1 MAREFLMGNEA
12 MALGALASGLDLAA
26 GYPGT
31 PSTEVLETIAKRR
44 SDKTYVEWSVNEKA
58 ALEAAAGAAY
68 SGARVLV
75 TMKQVGLN
83 VASDPLM
90 SLAYI
95 GIRGAMVVLV
105 ADDPGPISSQ
115 TEQDTRTFAKYSK
128 LPVFDPSSVKEA
140 YEMIQEAFA
149 FSHKYSTPVI
159 FRPTTRI
166 DHSYASLDVKE
177 EAEYE
182 QHFPLNFEK
191 DPSRWVIFPKLSLKN
206 HTLIEKRNKE
216 LSKTFSGYARNFIV
230 KEEKES
236 KKGIVA
242 SGISY
247 AYARDILKGKA
258 SPRILKVSTPFP
270 FPEELA
276 GDFLAD
282 LDEVL
287 VLEELDPVLER
298 ELFEVCGKH
307 GIDVKIKG
315 KLDGTVKP
323 AGENTPKEIKALLT
337 NFLQLKTEE
346 QSQTQDAPPLPIR
359 PPVLCAGCPHR
370 ASFYAVKQAMKGEKA
385 VFCGDIGCY
394 TLGNAKPLDMCDTCL
409 CMGAGITIA
418 QGIGRVDKGTK
429 CFAFIGDST
438 FFASGLT
445 GVVNAIYN
453 QADLTVVILDNST
466 TAMTGHQPHPGTGQT
481 LMGDM
486 TAAIDPKEV
495 LNGIGVKTIAEV
507 DPLDFDLAVA
517 TVKQVAS
524 EKGVKAIIFRYP
536 CIVKFKLE
544 AAKAKVDEN
553 KCIGCQKCI
562 RELGCPGLIIKDKKA
577 FIDDRQCVGCAL
589 CKSVCAFGAIVCP
602 PHPKREELIA
612 KNPPKPEKRQQ
623 ARPASIQIKEAPDI
637 EKNII
642 LCGVGGQGTVLAS
655 RLLAATAMRLGLE
668 IKTAET
674 IGMAQ
679 RGGSVVSH
687 IKIGKNIHSPIIGE
701 KEADLILGFEIAET
715 LRNLSYLKDGGKI
728 VTSSCPVIPV
738 NAMLGGPPYLLD
750 EITSYLKNAVPDI
763 TLIDT
768 IAAAKVLGSEKIVN
782 VLMLGQAA
790 KAGLLGF
797 GTLELKD
804 TITELMPPK
813 IQEINLKALLYQE

>member
-95 GIRGAMVVLV
+95 GVRGAMVVLV

-140 YEMIQEAFA
+140 YEMIQEAFQ
-149 FSHKYSTPVI
+149 FSHKYGTPVI

-206 HTLIEKRNKE
+206 HALIEKRNRE
-216 LSKTFSGYARNFIV
+216 LSKVFSAYERNFIV
-230 KEEKES
+230 KEEKIA
-236 KKGIVA
+236 KKGLVA

-247 AYARDILKGKA
+247 AYARDVLQGKDR
-258 SPRILKVSTPFP
+258 PRILKISTPFP

-276 GDFLAD
+276 GDFLSD

-298 ELFEVCGKH
+298 ELFTVCGKH
-307 GIDVKIKG
+307 GIEIKIKG

-323 AGENTPKEIKALLT
+323 AGENTPQEIKALLT
-337 NFLQLKTEE
+337 DFLQWEAEE
-346 QSQTQDAPPLPIR
+346 QNKKQDAPPLPVR

-481 LMGDM
+481 LMGEI
-486 TAAIDPKEV
+486 TAAIDPKVV
-495 LNGIGVKTIAEV
+495 LQGLGVKTIAEV
-507 DPLDFDLAVA
+507 DPLDYEQAVA

-524 EKGVKAIIFRYP
+524 EEGVKAIIFRYP
-536 CIVKFKLE
+536 CIVKFKPQ
-544 AAKAKVDEN
+544 AKKAKVDEQ
-553 KCIGCQKCI
+553 KCVGCQKCI
-562 RELGCPGLIIKDKKA
+562 RELGCPGLILKDKKA
-577 FIDDRQCVGCAL
+577 FIDDRQCTGCTL
-589 CKSVCAFGAIVCP
+589 CQSVCAFGAIVCP
-602 PHPKREELIA
+602 PHPRREELIA
-612 KNPPKPEKRQQ
+612 QNPPKAQKPILPK
-623 ARPASIQIKEAPDI
+623 PAPSQIKEAPSI

-655 RLLAATAMRLGLE
+655 RLLAATAMHLGLE

-715 LRNLSYLKDGGKI
+715 LRNLNYLKDGGKI
-728 VTSSCPVIPV
+728 ITSSCPVIPV
-738 NAMLGGPPYLLD
+738 NAMLGGPPYLLE
-750 EITSYLKNAVPDI
+750 EITAYLKAAVPDI

-768 IAAAKVLGSEKIVN
+768 ISAAKALGSEKIVN

-797 GTLELKD
+797 GTVDLKE
-804 TITELMPPK
+804 TITELLPPK
-813 IQEINLKALLYQE
+813 LQEINLKALLY

>member
-95 GIRGAMVVLV
+95 GVRGAMVVLV

-140 YEMIQEAFA
+140 YEMIQEAFV
-149 FSHKYSTPVI
+149 FSHKYGTPVI

-166 DHSYASLDVKE
+166 DHSYASLNVKE

-191 DPSRWVIFPKLSLKN
+191 DPLRWVIFPKLSLKN
-206 HTLIEKRNKE
+206 HALIEKRNRE
-216 LSKTFSGYARNFIV
+216 LSKVFSAYERNFIV
-230 KEEKES
+230 KEEKGT
-236 KKGIVA
+236 KKGVVA

-247 AYARDILKGKA
+247 AYARDILKGKDR
-258 SPRILKVSTPFP
+258 PRILKISTPFP

-276 GDFLAD
+276 GDFLSD

-298 ELFEVCGKH
+298 ELFMVCGKH
-307 GIDVKIKG
+307 GIEIKIKG

-323 AGENTPKEIKALLT
+323 AGENTPQEIKALLT
-337 NFLQLKTEE
+337 DFLQWEAEE
-346 QSQTQDAPPLPIR
+346 QNKKQDAPPLPIR

-481 LMGDM
+481 LMGEI
-486 TAAIDPKEV
+486 TAAIDPKVV
-495 LNGIGVKTIAEV
+495 LQGLGVKTIAEV
-507 DPLDFDLAVA
+507 DPLDLELAVA
-517 TVKQVAS
+517 TVKQVSA

-536 CIVKFKLE
+536 CIVKFKPQE
-544 AAKAKVDEN
+544 KKAKVDEQ
-553 KCIGCQKCI
+553 KCVGCQKCI
-562 RELGCPGLIIKDKKA
+562 RELGCPGLILKDKKA
-577 FIDDRQCVGCAL
+577 FIDDRQCTGCTL
-589 CKSVCAFGAIVCP
+589 CQSVCAFGAIVCP
-602 PHPKREELIA
+602 PHPTREELIA
-612 KNPPKPEKRQQ
+612 QNPPKAQKPQ
-623 ARPASIQIKEAPDI
+623 APKTTPSQIKEAPSI

-687 IKIGKNIHSPIIGE
+687 IKIGKNVHSPIIGE

-728 VTSSCPVIPV
+728 ITSSCPVIPV

-750 EITSYLKNAVPDI
+750 EITAYLKAVVPDI

-768 IAAAKVLGSEKIVN
+768 ISAAKALGSEKIVN

-797 GTLELKD
+797 GTEDIMETIKEL
-804 TITELMPPK
+804 LPPK
-813 IQEINLKALLYQE
+813 LQEINLKALLY

>member
-95 GIRGAMVVLV
+95 GVRGAMVVLV

-140 YEMIQEAFA
+140 YEMIQEAFQ
-149 FSHKYSTPVI
+149 FSHKYGTPVL

-166 DHSYASLDVKE
+166 DHSYASLNVKE

-191 DPSRWVIFPKLSLKN
+191 DPLRWVIFPKLSLKN
-206 HTLIEKRNKE
+206 HALIEKRNKE

-276 GDFLAD
+276 GDFLSD

-298 ELFEVCGKH
+298 ELFTVCGKH
-307 GIDVKIKG
+307 GIEIKIKG

-323 AGENTPKEIKALLT
+323 AGENTPQEIKALLAD
-337 NFLQLKTEE
+337 FLHWEAEE
-346 QSQTQDAPPLPIR
+346 QNKKEDAPPLPVR

-481 LMGDM
+481 LMGEI
-486 TAAIDPKEV
+486 TAAIDPKVV
-495 LNGIGVKTIAEV
+495 LQGLGVKTIAEV
-507 DPLDFDLAVA
+507 DPLDLELAVA
-517 TVKQVAS
+517 TVKKVSA

-536 CIVKFKLE
+536 CIVKFKPQG
-544 AAKAKVDEN
+544 AKAKVDEQ
-553 KCIGCQKCI
+553 KCVGCQKCI
-562 RELGCPGLIIKDKKA
+562 RELGCPGLILKDKKA
-577 FIDDRQCVGCAL
+577 FIDDRQCTGCSL
-589 CKSVCAFGAIVCP
+589 CQSVCAFGAIVCP
-602 PHPKREELIA
+602 PHPTREELVA
-612 KNPPKPEKRQQ
+612 QNPPKAQKPQ
-623 ARPASIQIKEAPDI
+623 APKTTPSQIKEAPSI

-687 IKIGKNIHSPIIGE
+687 IKIGKNVHSPIIGE

-728 VTSSCPVIPV
+728 ITSSCQVIPV

-750 EITSYLKNAVPDI
+750 EITAYLKNAVPDI

-768 IAAAKVLGSEKIVN
+768 ISAAKALGSEKIVN

-797 GTLELKD
+797 GTEDIMETIKEL
-804 TITELMPPK
+804 LPPK
-813 IQEINLKALLYQE
+813 LQEINLKALLY

>member
-1 MAREFLMGNEA
+1 MRREFLMGNEA

-44 SDKTYVEWSVNEKA
+44 TGKTYVEWSVNEKA
-58 ALEAAAGAAY
+58 ALETAAGAAY

-83 VASDPLM
+83 VASDPIM

-95 GIRGAMVVLV
+95 GVKGAMVVLV

-115 TEQDTRTFAKYSK
+115 TEQDTRTFAKFCK

-149 FSHKYSTPVI
+149 FSHEYGTPVI

-166 DHSYASLDVKE
+166 DHSYASIDVKE
-177 EAEYE
+177 ESEYE
-182 QHFPLNFEK
+182 EHFPLGFEK
-191 DPSRWVIFPKLSLKN
+191 DPARWVIFPKLSLKN
-206 HTLIEKRNKE
+206 HAGIEKRNKE
-216 LSKTFSGYARNFIV
+216 LSKTFSDYERNFIV
-230 KEEKES
+230 KEDGET
-236 KKGIVA
+236 KKGIAA

-247 AYARDILKGKA
+247 AYARDFLKGKDC
-258 SPRILKVSTPFP
+258 PRILKVTTPFP

-276 GDFLAD
+276 EEFMSGLE
-282 LDEVL
+282 EVL

-298 ELFEVCGKH
+298 ELFMVLGKR
-307 GIDVKIKG
+307 GIKIKIKG

-323 AGENTPKEIKALLT
+323 AGENTPKEIKALLSA
-337 NFLQLKTEE
+337 FLGFETGKE
-346 QSQTQDAPPLPIR
+346 SQADNAPALPVR

-370 ASFYAVKQAMKGEKA
+370 ASFYAVKQAMRNEKA

-418 QGIGRVDKGTK
+418 QGIERVDKGTK
-429 CFAFIGDST
+429 CFAFVGDST
-438 FFASGLT
+438 FFASALT
-445 GVVNAIYN
+445 GIVNAVYN
-453 QADLTVVILDNST
+453 QAALTVVILDNST

-481 LMGDM
+481 LMGDL
-486 TAAIDPKEV
+486 TAAVDPKEV
-495 LNGIGVKTIAEV
+495 LKGIGVRTIYEV
-507 DPLDFDLAVA
+507 DPLEYELAVE
-517 TVKQVAS
+517 TVKKAAS
-524 EKGVKAIIFRYP
+524 EKGVKAVIFRYP
-536 CIVKFKLE
+536 CIVKFKPNG
-544 AAKAKVDEN
+544 AKAKVDET
-553 KCIGCQKCI
+553 KCVGCQKCI
-562 RELGCPGLIIKDKKA
+562 RELGCPGLILKDKKA
-577 FIDDRQCVGCAL
+577 FVDDRQCTGCAL
-589 CKSVCAFGAIVCP
+589 CKNVCAFGAIECP
-602 PHPKREELIA
+602 PHIRREELIA
-612 KNPPKPEKRQQ
+612 KNPPVAQKPRERK
-623 ARPASIQIKEAPDI
+623 PSPSLKKELPGP
-637 EKNII
+637 ELNII

-687 IKIGKNIHSPIIGE
+687 IRIGQNIHSPIIGE

-715 LRNLSYLKDGGKI
+715 ARNIAYLKDGGKI
-728 VTSSCPVIPV
+728 ITSSCPIIPV
-738 NAMLGGPPYLLD
+738 NAMLGGAPYLLP
-750 EITSYLKNAVPDI
+750 EITAYLKKSVPDI
-763 TLIDT
+763 AFIDT
-768 IAAAKVLGSEKIVN
+768 IAAAKALGSEKIVN

-790 KAGLLGF
+790 RTGIFGF
-797 GTLELKD
+797 GAEELRE
-804 TITELMPPK
+804 TIAELMPQK
-813 IQEINLKALLYQE
+813 IQEINFKALFYEE

>member
-95 GIRGAMVVLV
+95 GVRGAMVVLV

-140 YEMIQEAFA
+140 YDMIQEAFQ
-149 FSHKYSTPVI
+149 FSHKYGTPVI

-166 DHSYASLDVKE
+166 DHSYASLNVKE

-191 DPSRWVIFPKLSLKN
+191 DPLRWVIFPKLSLKN
-206 HTLIEKRNKE
+206 HALIEKRNRE
-216 LSKTFSGYARNFIV
+216 LSKVFSAYERNFIV
-230 KEEKES
+230 KEEKGT
-236 KKGIVA
+236 KKGVVA

-247 AYARDILKGKA
+247 SYARDILKGKV
-258 SPRILKVSTPFP
+258 SPRILKISTPFP

-276 GDFLAD
+276 GDFLSD

-307 GIDVKIKG
+307 GIEIKIKG

-323 AGENTPKEIKALLT
+323 AGENTPQEIKALLAD
-337 NFLQLKTEE
+337 FLHWEAEE
-346 QSQTQDAPPLPIR
+346 QNKKEDAPPLPVR

-481 LMGDM
+481 LMGEI
-486 TAAIDPKEV
+486 TAAIDPKVV
-495 LNGIGVKTIAEV
+495 LQGLGVKTIAEI
-507 DPLDFDLAVA
+507 DPLDHVLAVE
-517 TVKQVAS
+517 TVKKVAS
-524 EKGVKAIIFRYP
+524 EEGVKAIIFRYP
-536 CIVKFKLE
+536 CIVKFKPQG
-544 AAKAKVDEN
+544 AKAKVDEQ
-553 KCIGCQKCI
+553 KCVGCQKCI
-562 RELGCPGLIIKDKKA
+562 RELGCPGLILKDKKA
-577 FIDDRQCVGCAL
+577 FIDDRQCTGCTL
-589 CKSVCAFGAIVCP
+589 CQSVCAFGAIVCP
-602 PHPKREELIA
+602 PHPTREELIA
-612 KNPPKPEKRQQ
+612 QNLPKAQKPQ
-623 ARPASIQIKEAPDI
+623 APKTTPSQIKEAPSI

-715 LRNLSYLKDGGKI
+715 LRNLRYLKDGGKI
-728 VTSSCPVIPV
+728 ITSSCPVIPV

-750 EITSYLKNAVPDI
+750 EITAYLKAAVPDI

-768 IAAAKVLGSEKIVN
+768 ISAAKDLGSEKIVN

-797 GTLELKD
+797 GTEDIIETIKEL
-804 TITELMPPK
+804 LPPK
-813 IQEINLKALLYQE
+813 LQEINLKALLY

>member
-95 GIRGAMVVLV
+95 GVRGAMVVLV

-140 YEMIQEAFA
+140 YEMIQEAFQ
-149 FSHKYSTPVI
+149 FSHKYGTPVI

-166 DHSYASLDVKE
+166 DHSYASLNVKE

-191 DPSRWVIFPKLSLKN
+191 DPLRWVIFPKLSLKN
-206 HTLIEKRNKE
+206 HALIEKRNRE
-216 LSKTFSGYARNFIV
+216 LSKVFSAYERNFIV
-230 KEEKES
+230 KEEKGT
-236 KKGIVA
+236 KKGVVA

-247 AYARDILKGKA
+247 SYARDILKGKV
-258 SPRILKVSTPFP
+258 SPRILKISTPFP

-276 GDFLAD
+276 GDFLSD

-298 ELFEVCGKH
+298 ELFTVCGKH
-307 GIDVKIKG
+307 GIEIKIKG

-323 AGENTPKEIKALLT
+323 AGENTPQEIKALLAD
-337 NFLQLKTEE
+337 FLHWEAEE
-346 QSQTQDAPPLPIR
+346 QNKKQDAPPLPIR

-453 QADLTVVILDNST
+453 HADLTVVILDNST

-481 LMGDM
+481 LMGEI

-495 LNGIGVKTIAEV
+495 LQGLGVKTIAEI
-507 DPLDFDLAVA
+507 DPLDHVLAVE
-517 TVKQVAS
+517 TVKKVAS
-524 EKGVKAIIFRYP
+524 EEGVKAIIFRYP
-536 CIVKFKLE
+536 CIVKFKPQG
-544 AAKAKVDEN
+544 AKAKVDEQ
-553 KCIGCQKCI
+553 KCVGCQKCI
-562 RELGCPGLIIKDKKA
+562 RELGCPGLILKDKKA
-577 FIDDRQCVGCAL
+577 FIDDRQCTGCTL
-589 CKSVCAFGAIVCP
+589 CQSVCAFGAIVCP
-602 PHPKREELIA
+602 PHPTREELIA
-612 KNPPKPEKRQQ
+612 QNLPKAQKPQ
-623 ARPASIQIKEAPDI
+623 APKTTPSQIKEAPSI

-687 IKIGKNIHSPIIGE
+687 IKIGKNVHSPIIGE

-728 VTSSCPVIPV
+728 ITSSCPVIPV

-750 EITSYLKNAVPDI
+750 EITAYLKNAVPDI

-768 IAAAKVLGSEKIVN
+768 ISAAKALGSEKIVN

-797 GTLELKD
+797 GTEDIIETIKEL
-804 TITELMPPK
+804 LPPK
-813 IQEINLKALLYQE
+813 LQEINLKALLY